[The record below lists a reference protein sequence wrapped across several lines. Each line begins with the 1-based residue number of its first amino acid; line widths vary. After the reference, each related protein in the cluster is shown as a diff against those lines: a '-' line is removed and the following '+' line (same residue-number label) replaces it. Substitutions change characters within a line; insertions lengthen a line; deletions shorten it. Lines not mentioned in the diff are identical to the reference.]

1 MNPAT
6 TQKENKRRFQ
16 IWIKPSVLRE
26 AENLREEDNCKSISE
41 FIEKAVRFY
50 AGYLKSQSS
59 KEYLPDV
66 IISSVN
72 AAIADS
78 DERHNRMLFKMA
90 VQYLLGKQCAV
101 VTPSPMDKPKSPK
114 HFELP
119 AKHDNMRRAYAYLI
133 HRCGINRHVLDE
145 FAKHKMIYES
155 AGNHNVV
162 FVGYDANGV
171 PRHAQ
176 KRSTAAEGTYKGNAT
191 GSMMEHSFHW
201 HGTSPNLFLFEAPI
215 DMLSYISMLE
225 GDWRQHS
232 YAAACSVTD
241 KVLFQMMQD
250 NPNIQTVF
258 VCFDNDEV
266 GQIAARK
273 LCAKL
278 SSMEIPASVLVP
290 SNKDWNEDLLHI
302 QQPVQQPA
310 L

>member
-1 MNPAT
+1 MGKYIHFS
-6 TQKENKRRFQ
+6 QEEKERARLTSIVDLLRSQGETLTRSGSEWQWGEGSNKITVR
-16 IWIKPSVLRE
+16 
-26 AENLREEDNCKSISE
+26 DNTWFHQYERDGGDAIS
-41 FIEKAVRFY
+41 FVQRFY
-50 AGYLKSQSS
+50 NLSF
-59 KEYLPDV
+59 PD
-66 IISSVN
+66 
-72 AAIADS
+72 
-78 DERHNRMLFKMA
+78 A

-101 VTPSPMDKPKSPK
+101 VTPPPMDKPKSPK

-133 HRCGINRHVLDE
+133 HRRGINRHVLDE

-225 GDWRQHS
+225 EDWRQHS

-302 QQPVQQPA
+302 QQPVQQTSFQQA
-310 L
+310 M